1 MQRSIIM
8 KQRLDYK
15 KTFLLGFGFLGVS
28 LLWVLY
34 NSYVPIF
41 LQAGNPAF
49 AQKEGAITAGFGLS
63 AALAGFIMTLDN
75 IAAFFIQPLVGVVS
89 DRTRTRIGRRMPY
102 IVAAAPVAVIAFA
115 LIPVAVN
122 RIPPELSGQAGQ
134 LGGQLAL
141 FMVVIGVM
149 LLAMAAFRTPL
160 IALMPDITP
169 SPLRSRAN
177 GVINLMGGVGGL
189 LATFGGAILYNLDK
203 VAPFWVGAIVMLI
216 AALVVVAA
224 IKEPKEY
231 TTGSSEQER
240 WWTTIKGIGAIPR
253 EERRS
258 LMLILLAIFAWFV
271 GYNAIETFFTSYGT
285 FQLGVSESTAALLL
299 GFFSLTFIAFSIPG
313 GMLAERWG
321 RRRTILTGLVA
332 LSSLLLLASFLP
344 NLYAIGALLFLGG
357 IAWSLI
363 NINSLPMVVDI
374 APDDRLLGT
383 YTGLYYISGTLAAIV
398 GPILNGWIIDA
409 TGKNYNTIFYVAPAF
424 MVVAIVCMWRV
435 TRGEARSG

>member
-1 MQRSIIM
+1 M
-8 KQRLDYK
+8 KMNYK

-49 AQKEGAITAGFGLS
+49 DEHPGAVTVGFGLS
-63 AALAGFIMTLDN
+63 AVVAGFIMTLDN
-75 IAAFFIQPLVGVVS
+75 IAAFFIQPLVGVLS
-89 DRTRTRIGRRMPY
+89 DRTRTRLGRRIPY
-102 IVAAAPVAVIAFA
+102 ILVGAPLAAVAFA

-122 RIPPELSGQAGQ
+122 RIPPELSGQTAQ
-134 LGGQLAL
+134 LGPQLTF
-141 FMVVIGVM
+141 FMVAIGLM

-169 SPLRSRAN
+169 SPFRSKAN
-177 GVINLMGGVGGL
+177 GIINLMGGVGAL
-189 LATFGGAILYNLDK
+189 LATFGGAVLYGFSIA
-203 VAPFWVGAIVMLI
+203 APFWVGAILLI
-216 AALVVVAA
+216 VSALVVFWA
-224 IKEPKEY
+224 IKEPGTSQTVSDEE
-231 TTGSSEQER
+231 GR
-240 WWTTIKGIGAIPR
+240 WWDTLKEVGAIPS

-258 LMLILLAIFAWFV
+258 LALLLAAIFAWFV

-285 FQLGVSESTAALLL
+285 FRLGVAESTASLLL
-299 GFFSLTFIAFSIPG
+299 GFFSLTFIIFSVPG
-313 GMLAERWG
+313 GMLAERLG
-321 RRRTILTGLVA
+321 RRRTILGGLVA
-332 LSSLLLLASFLP
+332 LTLLLVLASFMP
-344 NLYAIGALLFLGG
+344 NVYAIGAILFLGG
-357 IAWSLI
+357 IAWAMI

-409 TGKNYNTIFYVAPAF
+409 SGKNYNTIFWVAPAF
-424 MVVAIVCMWRV
+424 MLLAIGCMWFV
-435 TRGEARSG
+435 TRGEAKT